1 MWCYLNFLLNY
12 QLFFSGWKTSRKLST
27 CFVTAV
33 SNSLIVYRLLL
44 SSNFLFFVHSYHIP
58 GFTHIPDFFPDH
70 SLEDCTIFC
79 HLPPIQSH
87 FIFIFH
93 KFVNSMM
100 FRNYASINSKTMP
113 LFLWNSSNAT
123 FVIFLIYLQLH
134 SESKVKTFEGMAT
147 FPARIPSDE

>member
-1 MWCYLNFLLNY
+1 MLFKFPFTNF
-12 QLFFSGWKTSRKLST
+12 FFSGWKTSRKLST

-44 SSNFLFFVHSYHIP
+44 SNTFLFCPLLSYSLVYAYSRLSS
-58 GFTHIPDFFPDH
+58 TDH
-70 SLEDCTIFC
+70 SLEDGTIFC
-79 HLPPIQSH
+79 HLPPVQSH

-93 KFVNSMM
+93 KFVNSKM

-123 FVIFLIYLQLH
+123 FVLFLIYLQLH
-134 SESKVKTFEGMAT
+134 SEGKVKTFEGMAT
-147 FPARIPSDE
+147 FFAWIPSDE